1 MQITGKPFAA
11 ALALAAGAAL
21 AMPGAARADYNLT
34 LCGASPGGLWSL
46 LGAGIDG
53 ALKQAMPGSTVTY
66 QTSGGGFANVVQLD
80 QGKCD
85 LAIIH
90 DAEAIAAIKGEEPF
104 QAPVKSM
111 KTVAV
116 LYTWAPEQFIVN
128 RSFAEEHGIET
139 MEDIAAKQVP
149 INILLNRRGNVVSAI
164 GESMLE
170 AAGASIE
177 NIESWGGSVT
187 FAASKEQGEM
197 MRDRRADALLNS
209 LFVNHQSIQQLAS
222 AIDVVLVPI
231 TDATAQKVMEEWSID
246 RFTIPASAYEWNAED
261 TLTVTVA
268 AQLFARED
276 ADPQMVEDLT
286 TALVEHADAL
296 QGVHKAMQ
304 PLDPELM
311 ASAKAVPYHPAAAAV
326 YKTKGLQ

>member
-1 MQITGKPFAA
+1 MQMTGKPFAA